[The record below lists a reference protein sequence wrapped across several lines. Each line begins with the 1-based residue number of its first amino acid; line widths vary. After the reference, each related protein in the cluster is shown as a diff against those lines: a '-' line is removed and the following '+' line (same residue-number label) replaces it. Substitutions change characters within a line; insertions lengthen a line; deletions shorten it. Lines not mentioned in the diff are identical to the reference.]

1 MKLTSLVLFGAGYVL
16 GTKAGRERYEQI
28 AALAKTAA
36 TNFEH
41 KSARQR
47 ILEYADGGTSLTGML
62 SKANGSSSSPSA
74 RQQTP
79 S

>member
-28 AALAKTAA
+28 AALARTAA
-36 TNFEH
+36 TSFEQ

-47 ILEYADGGTSLTGML
+47 ILEYADGGKSLTGML
-62 SKANGSSSSPSA
+62 AKANGSSSALSEEQPT
-74 RQQTP
+74 R
-79 S
+79 

>member
-1 MKLTSLVLFGAGYVL
+1 MKLTSLVLFGAGYVI

-28 AALAKTAA
+28 AAFAKTAA
-36 TNFEH
+36 NNFEH
-41 KSARQR
+41 KSARER

-62 SKANGSSSSPSA
+62 SKANGSSSSSA
-74 RQQTP
+74 RQQAT

>member
-28 AALAKTAA
+28 TALARTAA
-36 TNFEH
+36 ANLEQ

-47 ILEYADGGTSLTGML
+47 ILEYADGGHSVAAML
-62 SKANGSSSSPSA
+62 SKANGSSAPLSEPHPT
-74 RQQTP
+74 R
-79 S
+79 

>member
-28 AALAKTAA
+28 AAFAKTAA
-36 TNFEH
+36 NNFEN

-62 SKANGSSSSPSA
+62 SKANGSASSSSA
-74 RQQTP
+74 RQQA
-79 S
+79 SS